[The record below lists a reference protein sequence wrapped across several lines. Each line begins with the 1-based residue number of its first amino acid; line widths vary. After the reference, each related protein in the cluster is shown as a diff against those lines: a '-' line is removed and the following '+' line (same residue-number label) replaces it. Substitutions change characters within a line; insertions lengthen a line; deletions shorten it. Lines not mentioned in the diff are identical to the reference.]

1 MEDIKNYLLFLL
13 LYTLLITILVKVFYW
28 LMKYPTRKRID
39 EKYKSDEEKRQEVI
53 KERKEKR
60 IVITVG
66 FIIVNVMYVL
76 IKFM

>member
-1 MEDIKNYLLFLL
+1 
-13 LYTLLITILVKVFYW
+13 
-28 LMKYPTRKRID
+28 MKYPTRKRID